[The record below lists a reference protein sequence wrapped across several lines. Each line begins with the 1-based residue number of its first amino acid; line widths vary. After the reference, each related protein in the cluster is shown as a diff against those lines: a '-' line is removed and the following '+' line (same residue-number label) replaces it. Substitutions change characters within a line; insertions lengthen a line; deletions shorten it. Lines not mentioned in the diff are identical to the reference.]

1 MADPPV
7 VVPVNFATASWTA
20 RDPIPGTPPPVVV
33 PVWGAAGGVIAYPT
47 TVGQIWPRGKR

>member
-7 VVPVNFATASWTA
+7 VVPVNFATASWRA
-20 RDPIPGTPPPVVV
+20 RDPFAPFPVVL
-33 PVWGAAGGVIAYPT
+33 PVWGAAGGFIAYPI